1 MRKLFLLTTFFTLT
15 PIVLILSFLFL
26 SLISNQKNNPMLSF
40 GKTPKV
46 AYAAVPKDNQAI
58 LLTAN
63 DKDARIVAVKNFFS
77 YYKSSLTPYADEIVK
92 AADKYGLD
100 YALLP
105 AIAMQEST
113 LCKKAPKNSFNCWG
127 FGIYGNK
134 ITKFQNYKEAIDT
147 VTKTLATKYKDQGL
161 VTPDQIMTKYT
172 PGSDGS
178 WAKGV
183 SIRMEQLSI

>member
-1 MRKLFLLTTFFTLT
+1 
-15 PIVLILSFLFL
+15 
-26 SLISNQKNNPMLSF
+26 MLSF

-127 FGIYGNK
+127 FGIYGK
-134 ITKFQNYKEAIDT
+134 KVTRFSNYKEAIDT

-178 WAKGV
+178 WAKSV